1 LRCTLRRVIREIPVH
16 TKSESNDEEERRMD
30 KQQSSNTNAWNQN
43 EAANHENQNH
53 EGMAET
59 QEQVSDMYK
68 MGTIEDRGSTR

>member
-1 LRCTLRRVIREIPVH
+1 
-16 TKSESNDEEERRMD
+16 MD

-43 EAANHENQNH
+43 EAADNENQVH

-68 MGTIEDRGSTR
+68 MGTIEDSGSTR